1 MNIYNVFTVP
11 TFNVGP
17 YVINVTS
24 SELSNFMFASVT
36 KKSESFLRGRHFKSD
51 FCFHLEIR
59 FSSLTYDLCKS
70 RYYYT
75 YKIVNTIF

>member
-1 MNIYNVFTVP
+1 MNFYNVFTVP

-59 FSSLTYDLCKS
+59 FLID
-70 RYYYT
+70 
-75 YKIVNTIF
+75 